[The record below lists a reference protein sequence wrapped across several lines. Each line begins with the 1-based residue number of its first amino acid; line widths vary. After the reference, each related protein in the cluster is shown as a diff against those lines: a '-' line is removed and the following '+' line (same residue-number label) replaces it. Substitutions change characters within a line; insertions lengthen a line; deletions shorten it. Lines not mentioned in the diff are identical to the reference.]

1 MDVSRRRLRAG
12 TGSLR
17 KWIQEALRSSEERLT
32 LIVEAATNG
41 LLGCN
46 MQTSEVYISTEERA
60 PRWLRKER
68 HDEI

>member
-1 MDVSRRRLRAG
+1 MDVSRRRSWAG

-17 KWIQEALRSSEERLT
+17 EWVEEALRSSEEWLT
-32 LIVEAATNG
+32 LIVEAATDG
-41 LLGCN
+41 LIGWN
-46 MQTSEVYISTEERA
+46 MQASEVYVSTEERA